1 MKKLNLL
8 FSKICLAALLSL
20 PIVFTS
26 CSDDDTPV
34 NAPKIVNPGIAADTV
49 VAKGSSFAI
58 EPQLSDLSPALYS
71 WTMNGAEVSKEK
83 SYTFTATT
91 PGTYNLAFSTSNE
104 AGTAQTAYTINVRS
118 YFGGFYIVNEGWFG
132 HETGSV
138 CYYGD
143 KKWTNRLFQE
153 NNPGKTLGTTTTNGV
168 ISGNNI
174 YFVSKDSPLLVETDL
189 NDFKQKSAIESTI
202 ATGKGNN
209 FCVINAQAGV
219 LTTANGAYMVTLN
232 PLGLGQQLS
241 QASTGCKD
249 ITQVGKYVFIIS
261 TNNILVYNASN
272 ATFVKALKL
281 KATTGFAQSKDGSLW
296 AANGNTLIKINT
308 TDLTT
313 ENISLPDGTEVYY
326 NSTYTPSG
334 LRASTTAN
342 ALYFA
347 KSDGR
352 TSKDGYRYDIDTK
365 TLTKI
370 VSAPEG
376 YSFYG
381 SCLSVNPANGY
392 VYATFIEEGWG
403 DHSKNCKILVV
414 NGSNATTIE
423 TIDYSGQFWFP
434 SVIVFE

>member
-1 MKKLNLL
+1 MKKLDLL
-8 FSKICLAALLSL
+8 FSKICLATLLSL

-26 CSDDDTPV
+26 CSNDDEPV
-34 NAPKIVNPGIAADTV
+34 NAPKIANPGIATDTV

-58 EPQLSDLSPALYS
+58 EPQLSNPSPAFYS

-83 SYTFTATT
+83 NYTFSAAT
-91 PGTYNLAFSTSNE
+91 PGAYNLTFSASNE
-104 AGTAQTAYTINVRS
+104 AGTDQTAYTINVRS
-118 YFGGFYIVNEGWFG
+118 YFGGFYVVNEGWFG

-138 CYYGD
+138 CYYGN
-143 KKWTNRLFQE
+143 KKWSNRLFQE

-168 ISGNNI
+168 ISDNNI
-174 YFVSKDSPLLVETDL
+174 YFVSKDSPLLVETNL
-189 NDFKQKSAIESTI
+189 NDFKQKSAIEGAT
-202 ATGKGNN
+202 ATGQGRN
-209 FCVINAQAGV
+209 FCVINAQTGI
-219 LTTANGAYMVTLN
+219 LTTAKGAYTVSLN

-241 QASTGCKD
+241 QANAECKD
-249 ITQVGKYVFIIS
+249 ITKAGKYIFIIS
-261 TNNILVYNASN
+261 KNSILVYNASN
-272 ATFVKALKL
+272 TTFVKVLKQ

-296 AANGNTLIKINT
+296 AANGNTLIRINT

-313 ENISLPDGTEVYY
+313 ENVSLPDGVEVYY
-326 NSTYTPSG
+326 NSTYTPSC

-342 ALYFA
+342 TLYFT
-347 KSDGR
+347 KSDGQN
-352 TSKDGYRYDIDTK
+352 SKNGYRYDIDTK

-392 VYATFIEEGWG
+392 VYATFIEDGWG

-414 NGSNATTIE
+414 DGSSTTTIE
-423 TIDYSGQFWFP
+423 TIDYSGEFWFP